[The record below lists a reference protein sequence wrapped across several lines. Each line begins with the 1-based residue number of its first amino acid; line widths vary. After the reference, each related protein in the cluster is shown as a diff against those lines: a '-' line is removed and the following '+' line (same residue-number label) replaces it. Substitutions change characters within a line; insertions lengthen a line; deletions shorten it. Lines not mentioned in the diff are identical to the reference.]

1 MAAALIDRDHKRQRR
16 PSQTRLS
23 SPLIMNPNDYC
34 YDLATG
40 RGSDFRYSLLGLPV
54 AQRQTLA
61 AIQAFCLE
69 TTRIPQECHDPG
81 VAQTKLEWWRAELGR
96 LFEGNPQHPITRAL
110 QPQLA
115 IFNLP
120 EEYFREILDGVAM
133 DLNYDVYPSFTELT
147 LYLHRHGSVPALLA
161 AEITGYQDRRATP
174 RFAHE
179 AGVLLQLFN
188 RLCQAR
194 DHAQQGHYYLPEDE
208 MQRFGVGPGDLLAAQ
223 TTDRVRQL
231 FAFQAERIR
240 EYYRRALDFLPETD
254 RLAQSHLLI
263 RLELAMTLL
272 AEIAAED
279 YRLLEQQTHL
289 TPLRKLWLA
298 WQWRRRE
305 RRRYR
310 QRAATH

>member
-1 MAAALIDRDHKRQRR
+1 
-16 PSQTRLS
+16 
-23 SPLIMNPNDYC
+23 MNADDYC

-40 RGSDFRYSLLGLPV
+40 RGADFRYSLLGLPIP
-54 AQRQTLA
+54 QRQALA
-61 AIQAFCLE
+61 AVQAFYLE

-81 VAQTKLEWWRAELGR
+81 VARTKLDWWRTELGR
-96 LFEGNPQHPITRAL
+96 LFAGDPQHPITRAL
-110 QPQLA
+110 QPRLVA
-115 IFNLP
+115 FNLP

-133 DLNYDVYPSFTELT
+133 DLDYDLYPSFTELT

-179 AGVLLQLFN
+179 AGVLLQLLN
-188 RLCQAR
+188 RLRQAR
-194 DHAQQGHYYLPEDE
+194 DHAQQGHCYLPEDE
-208 MQRFGVGPGDLLAAQ
+208 MQRFGVSPGDLLAAQ
-223 TTDRVRQL
+223 TSDRVRQL
-231 FAFQAERIR
+231 FAFQAERIHD
-240 EYYRRALDFLPETD
+240 YYRRALEFLPETD
-254 RLAQSHLLI
+254 RLTQAHLLI
-263 RLELAMTLL
+263 RLELAMALL

-310 QRAATH
+310 QLAAVS